1 MYKGS
6 RRSRLEPM
14 NQLRHVTE
22 EFSRTGI
29 PQWWPALFGAAANA
43 SPFLSPAF
51 VATWVE
57 VFSAPFSGQWI
68 SWHDGDICVAG
79 TVLLSRRSK
88 RGPVPVQ
95 LLVIGTG
102 AEDGENTPW
111 VEYHDVLCHPGYEDR
126 VADSLAG
133 VLANMQ
139 WDRLYLPGFV
149 GGSLLERLFKGPLP
163 GTRDSYSRPSLF
175 VPLAG
180 GGAES
185 YERALS
191 RNTRSQLR
199 RSLKLYAERGPVAIT
214 AATNPDEA
222 MAFLEALA
230 ERHRS
235 LWRRRGGGGGFRT
248 EQIMRFHRAL
258 IARGQA
264 ASHVDLVR
272 ASAGGAAIGYLYNF
286 VQNGKVYFYQS
297 GFEYEADPKLKPGLC
312 THALAIEHYGAR
324 GFSEYDFLAGDARY
338 KRSLAQG
345 ERELHWAWI
354 DRPNA
359 RMKTVNAA
367 VGIKHWLERRMGR
380 DNGGA
385 ESEDE

>member
-1 MYKGS
+1 M
-6 RRSRLEPM
+6 RRPWKTM
-14 NQLRHVTE
+14 GQLRHVTE

-29 PQWWPALFGAAANA
+29 PAWWPALFDAAANA
-43 SPFLSPAF
+43 SPFLSPAY
-51 VATWVE
+51 VEVWVE
-57 VFSAPFSGQWI
+57 VFSAPFSGQWV
-68 SWHDGDICVAG
+68 SWYDGDTCVAG

-88 RGPVPVQ
+88 RGPVPVH

-102 AEDGENTPW
+102 AEDGENSPW
-111 VEYHDVLCHPGYEDR
+111 VEYHDVLCRAGYEDR
-126 VADSLAG
+126 VAASLADI
-133 VLANMQ
+133 LATMP
-139 WDRLYLPGFV
+139 WDRLYLPGFAADSV
-149 GGSLLERLFKGPLP
+149 LERLFNGPLP
-163 GTRDSYSRPSLF
+163 GARDSYARPSLF

-199 RSLKLYAERGPVAIT
+199 RSLKLYGERGAVEIT
-214 AATNPDEA
+214 PAANPDEA
-222 MAFLEALA
+222 AVFMGELGEL
-230 ERHRS
+230 HRA
-235 LWRRRGGGGGFRT
+235 LWRRRGSGGGFRT
-248 EQIMRFHRAL
+248 DEIMRFHRAL

-264 ASHVDLVR
+264 ASHIDMVR
-272 ASAGGAAIGYLYNF
+272 ASAGGTAIGYLYNL
-286 VQNGKVYFYQS
+286 VHRGKVYFYQS
-297 GFEYEADPKLKPGLC
+297 GFEYEADAKLKPGLC

-367 VGIKHWLERRMGR
+367 VGIKHWLEQRMGR
-380 DNGGA
+380 DHGGA